1 MMCGIVACRTN
12 QPAIDYLT
20 IALRRLEYRGYD
32 SVGVAVQTAS
42 GEVARLRTVGRVA
55 ALDRLVREWPRAPF
69 NGVGIGR
76 TRWATRGSVTEANAH
91 PHADCTGRSPESKG
105 GKTMPQTSHPA
116 TDRDTS
122 VLLQEDQNTVTA
134 EQVARVVAGIPAIG
148 EACEA
153 LKKAGWRA
161 SIAGNRITVD
171 DDVFAQFIG
180 ATAGVYGSVEARW
193 VIYGIA
199 GTPPVWIVGAEPR
212 PRHTSETATAIWREL
227 GGTAAADQQG
237 PGRSPLPFHAHTP
250 ADGVGDECS
259 CATKLSTLYYK
270 EGN

>member
-1 MMCGIVACRTN
+1 ML
-12 QPAIDYLT
+12 P
-20 IALRRLEYRGYD
+20 
-32 SVGVAVQTAS
+32 
-42 GEVARLRTVGRVA
+42 
-55 ALDRLVREWPRAPF
+55 
-69 NGVGIGR
+69 
-76 TRWATRGSVTEANAH
+76 
-91 PHADCTGRSPESKG
+91 
-105 GKTMPQTSHPA
+105 TSYPA

-180 ATAGVYGSVEARW
+180 TTADAHGGVEARW
-193 VIYGIA
+193 VIYRIA
-199 GTPPVWIVGAEPR
+199 GTPPVWIVGAEPP

-227 GGTAAADQQG
+227 GRTAAADQQG
-237 PGRSPLPFHAHTP
+237 PGRSPLPFHAHAP
-250 ADGVGDECS
+250 ADGASDECS
-259 CATKLSTLYYK
+259 CATKLSTV
-270 EGN
+270 

>member
-1 MMCGIVACRTN
+1 ML
-12 QPAIDYLT
+12 P
-20 IALRRLEYRGYD
+20 
-32 SVGVAVQTAS
+32 
-42 GEVARLRTVGRVA
+42 
-55 ALDRLVREWPRAPF
+55 
-69 NGVGIGR
+69 
-76 TRWATRGSVTEANAH
+76 
-91 PHADCTGRSPESKG
+91 
-105 GKTMPQTSHPA
+105 TSHPA

-180 ATAGVYGSVEARW
+180 ATAGAHGGVEARW
-193 VIYGIA
+193 VIYRIA
-199 GTPPVWIVGAEPR
+199 GTPPVWIVGAEPP

-227 GGTAAADQQG
+227 GRTAAADQQG
-237 PGRSPLPFHAHTP
+237 PDRSPLPFHAHTP
-250 ADGVGDECS
+250 ADGVGDEYS